1 MLWICKP
8 DKDGKQVCKLT
19 CPNGVLVPD
28 RDIDQA
34 ETETYWIQDRA
45 GLRTCRNAFNMT
57 VKFYENLRTEL
68 SAPEK

>member
-1 MLWICKP
+1 M
-8 DKDGKQVCKLT
+8 CKLT
-19 CPNGVLVPD
+19 CPEGVLVPD

-45 GLRTCRNAFNMT
+45 GLRTCRNAFNTT

>member
-8 DKDGKQVCKLT
+8 DKDGKQVCKPT
-19 CPNGVLVPD
+19 CPEGVLVPD

-45 GLRTCRNAFNMT
+45 GLRTCRNAFKT
-57 VKFYENLRTEL
+57 AVTFYENLRTEL